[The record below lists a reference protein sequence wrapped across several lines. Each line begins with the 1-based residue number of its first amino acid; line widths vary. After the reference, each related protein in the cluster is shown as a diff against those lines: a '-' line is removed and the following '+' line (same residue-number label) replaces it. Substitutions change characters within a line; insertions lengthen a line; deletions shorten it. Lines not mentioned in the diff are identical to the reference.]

1 VKAVKFL
8 MPPKDYRVFGNDSFF
23 ELPSKAAIGIRSV
36 IVVGF
41 RV

>member
-1 VKAVKFL
+1 
-8 MPPKDYRVFGNDSFF
+8 MPPKDYCVFGNDSFF
-23 ELPSKAAIGIRSV
+23 ELPSKAAIGIQFV